1 MNEQYLV
8 NYIDN
13 MLMSLTIDDKDIILK
28 DITEKF
34 ESIKDIELSNLKL
47 MIYRELY
54 KRHGVAG
61 FVRLWQNQHKIY
73 NCPL

>member
-28 DITEKF
+28 DINEKF

-54 KRHGVAG
+54 RRHGVVS
-61 FVRLWQNQHKIY
+61 FVRLWQKHHKNY

>member
-13 MLMSLTIDDKDIILK
+13 MLYSLTIDDKDVILK

-47 MIYRELY
+47 MIYR
-54 KRHGVAG
+54 V
-61 FVRLWQNQHKIY
+61 V
-73 NCPL
+73 